1 MLFQKR
7 GFHNVKHC
15 PIILTYQNIIN
26 FIVSKKVTEENTSL

>member
-26 FIVSKKVTEENTSL
+26 LIVSTQATEENTSL